1 MSFFSYPKPT
11 SWYGDTVI
19 RRAPDFNLKST
30 IFPRKVWPFQKNF
43 LTLHRRL

>member
-19 RRAPDFNLKST
+19 RRCRGTDKCLLCDVVEISNYYEVNLL
-30 IFPRKVWPFQKNF
+30 I
-43 LTLHRRL
+43 

>member
-19 RRAPDFNLKST
+19 RRCLQ
-30 IFPRKVWPFQKNF
+30 IMIKVEISNYFEKKFGDIVENV
-43 LTLHRRL
+43 

>member
-19 RRAPDFNLKST
+19 RRCVGHQD
-30 IFPRKVWPFQKNF
+30 KVE
-43 LTLHRRL
+43 LCHS

>member
-19 RRAPDFNLKST
+19 RRQDSG
-30 IFPRKVWPFQKNF
+30 IMPFIMAQIAHFIK
-43 LTLHRRL
+43 